1 MCLPNINSSK
11 AEFSIKDGKILFGLS
26 YVANVGTK
34 AIKIVEERKNNGKYT
49 SFENFV
55 SRTCIS
61 GNVLCNLIMTGAF
74 DSFGVSRKTL
84 KEKAQTCDFIE
95 AVKKIKDKKKI
106 LASEDLTERKRKNA
120 ENAIQSAI
128 CLLKIPKSFEQDDL
142 LNNLIAEKEYLGIML
157 SGHPMDDYGTPN
169 ELCVTSLANI
179 IPTNDAAIAGVIT
192 DLRIL
197 EGRKMAFF
205 TLDSKE
211 GTLPVC
217 VFKRVFQSCRDLLVE
232 NQPVRITGKIT
243 TKEDNFNGENK
254 LILEMITEKM
264 KPLERKKRDI
274 IVYGEPGK
282 EHEIFNKLQKYLK
295 NTGGSPLIYFNP
307 TKGFIKTGM
316 FVQNS
321 ILESDLNV
329 EQR

>member
-1 MCLPNINSSK
+1 M
-11 AEFSIKDGKILFGLS
+11 
-26 YVANVGTK
+26 
-34 AIKIVEERKNNGKYT
+34 
-49 SFENFV
+49 
-55 SRTCIS
+55 
-61 GNVLCNLIMTGAF
+61 
-74 DSFGVSRKTL
+74 
-84 KEKAQTCDFIE
+84 
-95 AVKKIKDKKKI
+95 
-106 LASEDLTERKRKNA
+106 
-120 ENAIQSAI
+120 
-128 CLLKIPKSFEQDDL
+128 
-142 LNNLIAEKEYLGIML
+142 IAEKEYLGIML

-169 ELCVTSLANI
+169 ELCVTSLANV
-179 IPTNDAAIAGVIT
+179 IPTTDAAIAGGIT
-192 DLRIL
+192 ELRLL

-211 GTLPVC
+211 GTLPVF